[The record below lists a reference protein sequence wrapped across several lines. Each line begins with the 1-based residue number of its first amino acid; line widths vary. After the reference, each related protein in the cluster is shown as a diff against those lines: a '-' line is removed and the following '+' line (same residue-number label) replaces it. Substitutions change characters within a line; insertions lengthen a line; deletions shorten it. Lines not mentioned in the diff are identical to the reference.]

1 MAKILIALGGNA
13 LGENHIEQQELIDK
27 AAKSIVDLVKE
38 GHDLVICHGNGP
50 QVGMIHQNLK
60 DEDMPLQEC
69 TAMSQGY
76 IGYHLQKG
84 ILNELIRNNL
94 DIRVA
99 SIVTQVEVDEN
110 DLAFKEP
117 TKPIGRFYTEEEA
130 NELAEKFGYVMK
142 EDAGRGYRRFVPSP
156 RPKDIVEKK
165 EILGFIENK
174 GIVIASGGGG
184 IPVIKNE
191 KGLYGVEAV
200 IDKDATSALMADL
213 LDVDMFLILTAID
226 YVMINFGK
234 ENQEA
239 LKNVKVSQLR
249 EYIKEDQFHKGSMLP
264 KIEAAIDFVGEK
276 DKRLCIIT
284 ELDNA
289 LDAIDGKIGTKILA

>member
-1 MAKILIALGGNA
+1 
-13 LGENHIEQQELIDK
+13 
-27 AAKSIVDLVKE
+27 
-38 GHDLVICHGNGP
+38 
-50 QVGMIHQNLK
+50 
-60 DEDMPLQEC
+60 
-69 TAMSQGY
+69 MSQGY

-110 DLAFKEP
+110 DPAFKDP

-191 KGLYGVEAV
+191 KGLHGVEAV

-284 ELDNA
+284 ELDNV